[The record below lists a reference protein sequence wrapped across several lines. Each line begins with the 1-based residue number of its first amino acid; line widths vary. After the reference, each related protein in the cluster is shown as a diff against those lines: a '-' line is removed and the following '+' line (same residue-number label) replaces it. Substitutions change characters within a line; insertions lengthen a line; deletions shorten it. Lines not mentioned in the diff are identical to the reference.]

1 MVNWKDAIEKI
12 PADRNTVGMPLRTTT
27 QVWTGTGP
35 SAPPISIGRQ
45 KIEGPRWSI
54 IPQEVSNAK
63 PRDASINRNL
73 AQYRDPTPS
82 WSKAIGS
89 EKITNESANVYA
101 RGRMNSG
108 VTLSSLKVQ
117 TSCIFGLLSVNTTN
131 ELGSILIP
139 TTRSASPTDGSN

>member
-1 MVNWKDAIEKI
+1 
-12 PADRNTVGMPLRTTT
+12 MPLRTTT

-89 EKITNESANVYA
+89 KKITNEIAKVYG
-101 RGRMNSG
+101 RGQMNFRSDT
-108 VTLSSLKVQ
+108 VLSESPNFMY
-117 TSCIFGLLSVNTTN
+117 FGLLSVNTTN